1 MLKSAALTVPSAL
14 MAMGSGG
21 NASSSTYAAVSDGTL
36 TVRNQTQLKDRKCFV
51 ATATLAV
58 IPKTTGSVRPD
69 TPALKQT
76 AQLIGEIGGQAIDI
90 VRTQGAIKAEKAA
103 EASGESKVNRPAD
116 DAPEKDWEDYKK
128 ALTETPSYKAAM
140 KDYGTGGDFQRAA
153 QAATAALTA
162 LAGGDIQKALA
173 GASAPYL
180 AQLVKAATMP
190 QDGSKATASD
200 IAANAM
206 GHAVVGAV
214 VAELSGQN
222 VAGGAV
228 GAAGGELAA
237 RSIMAYLYP
246 GKETKDLT
254 EAEKQSVSALATV
267 ASGLASGLVTGDT
280 TGAASGAQAG
290 RNATENN
297 FLSATEADR
306 KAVLERR
313 EKAGTLTA
321 DEAKELADTRKLDKD
336 RDQAIHD
343 ICTQGNKSG
352 GACSALVAQA
362 QQALNTYGGNVSYNL
377 IFKDL
382 YPQDATNASAI
393 LKGLDEGSITRDAA
407 ITAIAKA
414 TGKGWDE
421 VASQYDSVMTAH
433 AITVALAGV
442 YGMKSTVPDSKG
454 ITPALESGE
463 YSAIKPGP
471 LKPSMA
477 ETFSGGRYQEKTF
490 TEDTILY
497 RAGVSD
503 TPFGQYFSF
512 EKPTSV
518 IQTRIDKAVLRKRP

>member
-1 MLKSAALTVPSAL
+1 M
-14 MAMGSGG
+14 
-21 NASSSTYAAVSDGTL
+21 
-36 TVRNQTQLKDRKCFV
+36 

-116 DAPEKDWEDYKK
+116 DGSEKDWEDYKK
-128 ALTETPSYKAAM
+128 ALTETPAYKAAM

-153 QAATAALTA
+153 QAATAA

-290 RNATENN
+290 RNAVENN
-297 FLSATEADR
+297 FFAPPMPVVVGGEAAAMAGAVGQGVRQGGGNADDEDMGGSCEGTREQCAVRDGTRGPGHTELPIADKDPTGGKLENPAPAENTAT
-306 KAVLERR
+306 
-313 EKAGTLTA
+313 TLTTPDQSGENGA
-321 DEAKELADTRKLDKD
+321 SDTGNPEGAPATAGNTTTTPIPDGPNKDDLAYLAIGDKPANLSPEGSARAGAFNEAKR
-336 RDQAIHD
+336 Q
-343 ICTQGNKSG
+343 SG
-352 GACSALVAQA
+352 IP
-362 QQALNTYGGNVSYNL
+362 VS
-377 IFKDL
+377 
-382 YPQDATNASAI
+382 
-393 LKGLDEGSITRDAA
+393 
-407 ITAIAKA
+407 
-414 TGKGWDE
+414 
-421 VASQYDSVMTAH
+421 
-433 AITVALAGV
+433 
-442 YGMKSTVPDSKG
+442 
-454 ITPALESGE
+454 
-463 YSAIKPGP
+463 
-471 LKPSMA
+471 
-477 ETFSGGRYQEKTF
+477 
-490 TEDTILY
+490 
-497 RAGVSD
+497 
-503 TPFGQYFSF
+503 
-512 EKPTSV
+512 
-518 IQTRIDKAVLRKRP
+518 